1 MQVIT
6 SWDDLKTISMPKNV
20 SQALVNHL
28 IEPFNDEAG
37 AKAFWSAC
45 PTVLFFFEQSDSLE
59 SLSSLEKSQHLQA
72 QFALDYPEY
81 REELIEGY
89 VIQLAILND
98 EGSGVYLVIDP
109 HSKILN
115 SALDAPEA

>member
-28 IEPFNDEAG
+28 IESFNNEAG
-37 AKAFWSAC
+37 AKAFWSAY